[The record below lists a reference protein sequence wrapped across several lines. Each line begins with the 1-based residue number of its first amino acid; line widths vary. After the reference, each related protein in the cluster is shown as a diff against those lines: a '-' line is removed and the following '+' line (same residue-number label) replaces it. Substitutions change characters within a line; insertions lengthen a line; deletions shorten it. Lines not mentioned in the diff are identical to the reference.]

1 MGRIGIYGGTFNPP
15 HVGHVEG
22 AKQAIELLKLDKLLL
37 IPDREPPHKE
47 LPQDAPTPQ
56 QRLELVSLAAQQIP
70 GAEVC
75 DVELHRQGVSYTS
88 DTLEAL
94 HEIYRRDK
102 LYLIMGTDMFLSFHH
117 WYQTE
122 KICRHATLAVLL
134 REQRDQKQRALLQD
148 QAQYVR
154 AVLGGKVKFLEND
167 ILPMS
172 STNVRRMLVFQAP
185 DGIIPE
191 TVLSRIRELGLY
203 GIHRDLRGLTEAD
216 LEKAVTALL
225 DPKRVPHVLGCRDT
239 AVYLAKKYGAD
250 PVDAARAGLLHDVT
264 KALPPELQRK
274 ICTDYNAPIHRYV
287 NENPKTL
294 HAVTG
299 ALVAER
305 IFGENEAVCR
315 AVDSHTTGCANMDT
329 LQKIIYIADYMEP
342 NRDFPG
348 VEHLRELA
356 EKDLDRAVLTG
367 IEMTVEVLRQQ
378 GRRVSDNSQAAIE
391 WLKNKVCNSAMR

>member
-15 HVGHVEG
+15 HMGHVEG
-22 AKQAIELLKLDKLLL
+22 ARQAIVLLKLDKLLL

-47 LPQDAPTPQ
+47 LPPDAPTPQ
-56 QRLELVSLAAQQIP
+56 QRLELVRMMAQELPQ
-70 GAEVC
+70 AEVC
-75 DVELHRQGVSYTS
+75 DIELHRQGPSYTS

-94 HEIYRRDK
+94 HKVYRHDK
-102 LYLIMGTDMFLSFHH
+102 LYLLMGTDMFLAFPQWHE
-117 WYQTE
+117 TE
-122 KICRHATLAVLL
+122 KICRYATLAVLL
-134 REQRDQKQRALLQD
+134 REQRDQKEWMYLQE

-154 AVLGGKVKFLEND
+154 KKLNGKVKFLKNN

-172 STNVRRMLVFQAP
+172 STNVRRMLTFRAP
-185 DGIIPE
+185 EGMIPGP
-191 TVLSRIRELGLY
+191 VLNQIRELGLY
-203 GIHRDLRGLTEAD
+203 GMNRDLRGLSMDELERIVTE
-216 LEKAVTALL
+216 LL

-239 AVYLAKKYGAD
+239 AVYLAKKYGVD
-250 PVDAARAGLLHDVT
+250 PVDAARAGLLHDIT
-264 KALPPELQRK
+264 KALPPELQSK
-274 ICTDYNAPIHRYV
+274 ICIDYEAPVQRYV

-294 HAVTG
+294 HAITG

-315 AVDSHTTGCANMDT
+315 SVESHTTGCAEMDT

-348 VEHLRELA
+348 VEHLRKLA

-367 IEMTVEVLRQQ
+367 IEMTVELLRQQ
-378 GRRVSDNSQAAIE
+378 GRQVSHNSLAAIE
-391 WLKNKVCNSAMR
+391 WLKNTVCDSAMR